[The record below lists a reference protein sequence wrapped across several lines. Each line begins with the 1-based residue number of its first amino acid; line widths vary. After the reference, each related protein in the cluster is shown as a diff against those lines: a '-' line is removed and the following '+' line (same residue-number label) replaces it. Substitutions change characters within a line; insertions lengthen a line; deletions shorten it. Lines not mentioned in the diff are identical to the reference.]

1 MSVCLVH
8 QLFPSGVD
16 PEPAL
21 SRFVRTSG
29 LNFPALSSQHVCW
42 RLCCCV
48 EVIGW
53 NGCFIWIQLF
63 SFGFFYLYFI
73 FYSRK
78 TSAFILTKPLFFIT
92 SWLKSQNFRCL
103 NFRILSHLRTNL
115 HLDNVRSTFCFET
128 LLKVSF
134 CGTNVCSS
142 AQGFKSSSLISKGDF
157 KHRHWLKFPDSNEL
171 LLIFKKQKK
180 VFLFC
185 FFWRTSLL
193 FLLLVLKSRCVLDL
207 RWKINQRQRQVE
219 IFILAAVWNIV
230 VEGNRSE
237 NLRLE
242 KQNK

>member
-63 SFGFFYLYFI
+63 FLSFFI
-73 FYSRK
+73 YILF
-78 TSAFILTKPLFFIT
+78 FILEWLPSSFSKDFRLHSHKTFFFFIT
-92 SWLKSQNFRCL
+92 SRLKSQNFRSL

-115 HLDNVRSTFCFET
+115 HLDNVRSTFCFDT
-128 LLKVSF
+128 L
-134 CGTNVCSS
+134 
-142 AQGFKSSSLISKGDF
+142 
-157 KHRHWLKFPDSNEL
+157 
-171 LLIFKKQKK
+171 
-180 VFLFC
+180 FLFK
-185 FFWRTSLL
+185 LL
-193 FLLLVLKSRCVLDL
+193 FFCPR
-207 RWKINQRQRQVE
+207 
-219 IFILAAVWNIV
+219 F
-230 VEGNRSE
+230 
-237 NLRLE
+237 
-242 KQNK
+242 